1 MNFLRTMDLY
11 KAIILLSLILLPLGG
26 WWVYDLEKSIT
37 ASKRAIDDA
46 TRRPGGLLEEI
57 GSLMRKIEVVVQNRR
72 STTES
77 INDPGTYF
85 EGQIFATVGSGL
97 KANDFKLEAPR
108 EELATLPS
116 RQRIADYVVDILWPR
131 KELVVPLDFIYGVL
145 FNCESGARDA
155 ARGGDSVDQQSI
167 WKLRELEI
175 LNASAEAFMQGY
187 KTPPPQLEDSW
198 KIRKM
203 AFARREPRKAS

>member
-26 WWVYDLEKSIT
+26 WWVYGLESTIT
-37 ASKRAIDDA
+37 ASKRAIEDA
-46 TRRPGGLLEEI
+46 TRRPGGLLAEI
-57 GSLMRKIEVVVQNRR
+57 GSLMQKIEVVVQNRR

-97 KANDFKLEAPR
+97 KSDDFKLEAPR

-116 RQRIADYVVDILWPR
+116 KQRVADYVVDILWPR
-131 KELVVPLDFIYGVL
+131 KEQVFPLDFVYGVL

-155 ARGGDSVDQQSI
+155 ARGSDAVEQQSI

-175 LNASAEAFMQGY
+175 INASAEAFVQGY
-187 KTPPPQLEDSW
+187 KTPPAQLDDSW

-203 AFARREPRKAS
+203 AFARREPRRS